1 MNKRHRYDPYKLTV
15 GIVTVILLV
24 LIFSIPKLKVFNQFS
39 KGTIIG
45 DMDISGLTIEQAY
58 PLYNSYSEKLLSKT
72 IVVQNRDIN
81 LQIPLK
87 NIGITTK
94 NPNTYLKHIMG
105 EQMTLAKKNP
115 FKAILGTAVVQKD
128 YSDLLEVN
136 THVVNSKF
144 TKYLTEST
152 SKYKDDYSVR
162 NMDFNVDKLSDFL
175 ANLNVLD
182 YVDNDRVIE
191 IPSRCYTLSDD
202 EARKQ
207 QAQNQ
212 KIGKAQE
219 LSLYVDK
226 QKIVLDKDLVKKFIA
241 DPTFGKDNLEIMKI
255 MDKLDLMLS
264 TKIHG
269 KGLKAQDG
277 DFNWITNTDIGYVL
291 NKEVTAR
298 AIHSAIAFG
307 DFQANVVWKEEPD
320 HKSAIIDLGSINNRL
335 FYESDFYSDEYEHLI
350 KTNVTDTADLYVEV
364 DIRLQKL
371 WVVRAGE
378 VIKETD
384 VVTGNETE
392 GTPTPEGMY
401 TIKSKT
407 INTVLTGPD
416 WRIPV
421 NFWIPFHDGCGLHD
435 AEWKSEFGGR
445 LYKKI
450 GSHGCVNI
458 PADRTKEIY
467 DLVKVGTPVIIHK

>member
-1 MNKRHRYDPYKLTV
+1 MVNKRRYDPYKLIV
-15 GIVTVILLV
+15 GIVTVVLLV

-45 DMDISGLTIEQAY
+45 DLDISGLTIEEAY
-58 PLYNSYSEKLLSKT
+58 PLYNTYSEKLLNKT
-72 IVVQNRDIN
+72 ITVQNRDVE
-81 LQIPLK
+81 LEIPLK
-87 NIGITTK
+87 NIGVTTK
-94 NPNTYLKHIMG
+94 NPSTYLKHIMG
-105 EQMTLAKKNP
+105 EQMTQAKHNP
-115 FKAILGTAVVQKD
+115 FKAIFGTAVVQKEFKD
-128 YSDLLEVN
+128 MLEVN
-136 THVVNSKF
+136 PHVVNSKF
-144 TKYLTEST
+144 TKYLTSST
-152 SKYKDDYSVR
+152 SKYIDDYSVR
-162 NMDFNVDKLSDFL
+162 NMDFNIDKLSDFI
-175 ANLNVLD
+175 ASINTID
-182 YVDNDRVIE
+182 YIDNSKVIE
-191 IPSRCYTLSDD
+191 IPSECYKLTDT
-202 EARKQ
+202 EAREQ
-207 QAQNQ
+207 QAHNQ

-219 LSLYVDK
+219 LTIYVGA
-226 QKIVLDKDLVKKFIA
+226 QKIILSKDLVKKFIA
-241 DPTFGKDNLEIMKI
+241 DPTFGKDNKEVMKI

-264 TKIHG
+264 TKVHG
-269 KGLKAQDG
+269 KGIKAQDG

-291 NKEVTAR
+291 DKEVTAR
-298 AIHSAIAFG
+298 AIHSAVAFG
-307 DFQANVVWKEEPD
+307 DFQVNVVWKEEPD
-320 HKSAIIDLGSINNRL
+320 HKAALIDIGNINNRL
-335 FYESDFYSDEYEHLI
+335 FNENDFYTEDYLNLI
-350 KTNVTDTADLYVEV
+350 KNNVTDTSDLYVEV

-371 WVVRAGE
+371 WVVQGGE
-378 VIKETD
+378 VVKETD

-401 TIKSKT
+401 TIKSKS

-421 NFWIPFHDGCGLHD
+421 NYWMPFHDGCGLHD